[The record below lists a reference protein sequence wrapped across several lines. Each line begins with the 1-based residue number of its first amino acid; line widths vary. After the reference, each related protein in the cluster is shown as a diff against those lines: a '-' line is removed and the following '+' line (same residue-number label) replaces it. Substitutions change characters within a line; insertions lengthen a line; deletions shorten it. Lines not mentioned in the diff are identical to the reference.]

1 MYLKNKKLTPS
12 FLIVLS
18 TFDTTAGPAGA
29 DVEG

>member
-12 FLIVLS
+12 VFIVLS
-18 TFDTTAGPAGA
+18 TFDTTDPVAA